1 MRPPHETAE
10 CGDHALL
17 TDRQAYILS
26 LVVHDYV
33 QTAQPVGSEMLV
45 TRHALGVSAATVRNE
60 LARLEAAGLLSH
72 PHTSAGRMPTV
83 SGYRYFVENLMSSA
97 GLTVPEQRT
106 IRHQFHQA
114 GGDSGRWMRL
124 SAAVMAHTSGAAG
137 LVAADG
143 DGRWSPRF
151 YHAGLTQILDE
162 PEFSDYERLR
172 DIVEILE
179 HGQGLGPITSRLP
192 LEGVHVIIGGEPPLE
207 DVPHVTLVLARF
219 GATQHHG
226 ILGVVGP
233 TRLPYDRAVPAVSFV
248 ASLMTELLAGDAA

>member
-1 MRPPHETAE
+1 MRPPHETTDSG
-10 CGDHALL
+10 CDALL

-33 QTAQPVGSEMLV
+33 HLAQPIGSEVLLA
-45 TRHALGVSAATVRNE
+45 RHVLGVSAATVRNE

-83 SGYRYFVENLMSSA
+83 CGYRYFVENLMSSA
-97 GLTVPEQRT
+97 GLSEPEQRT

-143 DGRWSPRF
+143 DGRWSPRL

-162 PEFSDYERLR
+162 PEFADNERLR
-172 DIVEILE
+172 DVIDILE
-179 HGQGLGPITSRLP
+179 HGQCLGPITSRLP
-192 LEGVHVIIGGEPPLE
+192 REGVHVIIGGEPPLE
-207 DVPHVTLVLARF
+207 DVPHVTLVLSRF
-219 GATQHHG
+219 GAMEHYG
-226 ILGVVGP
+226 VLGVVGP
-233 TRLPYDRAVPAVSFV
+233 TRLLYDRAVPAVSFV
-248 ASLMTELLAGDAA
+248 ATLMTELLAGDAA